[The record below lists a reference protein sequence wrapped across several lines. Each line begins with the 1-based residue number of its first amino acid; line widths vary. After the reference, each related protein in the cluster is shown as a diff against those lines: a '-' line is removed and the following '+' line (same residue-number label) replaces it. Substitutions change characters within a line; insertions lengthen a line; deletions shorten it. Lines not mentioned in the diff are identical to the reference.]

1 MAKDTTEDLKKGDY
15 FWQSK
20 TEPEKNKKKETTVNK
35 AKKFVKDNEAK
46 IEAAALG
53 ALILGGTIA
62 KAKLLS
68 GQSQSKKNYYS
79 KGKYADPRKVQ
90 KPDNFNF

>member
-1 MAKDTTEDLKKGDY
+1 MDKDTTEDLKKGDY

-20 TEPEKNKKKETTVNK
+20 TEPKKTEKKETTVDK

-53 ALILGGTIA
+53 ALILGGTMA
-62 KAKLLS
+62 KTKLLA
-68 GQSQSKKNYYS
+68 GQSGKKYYS
-79 KGKYADPRKVQ
+79 KNKYINPRKVQ